1 MKKKLLTFIATL
13 VACLFMLCSCKKE
26 LPNNIKFLEF
36 PQYKDFNGDISVIEV
51 NFDINNDEAVRFD
64 ITDSNDIEVIIN
76 MVKDTT
82 FTKAESIY
90 DGNHSNISLIDSLGN
105 TTKISLSQIK
115 YGDLKEY
122 YSYPDSSIYD
132 YIKQVGIKLGK
143 LS

>member
-13 VACLFMLCSCKKE
+13 VACLFILCGCKKG

-36 PQYKDFNGDISVIEV
+36 PQYNEFSDDVSVIEV
-51 NFDINNDEAVRFD
+51 YFDINDYEPVRFD
-64 ITDSNDIEVIIN
+64 ITDSNDIEVIID
-76 MVKDTT
+76 MLKDTT

>member
-13 VACLFMLCSCKKE
+13 VACLFILCGCEKKS
-26 LPNNIKFLEF
+26 LNNIKFLEF
-36 PQYKDFNGDISVIEV
+36 PQYKDFNGNISVIKV
-51 NFDINNDEAVRFD
+51 NFDINENKPVQFSID
-64 ITDSNDIEVIIN
+64 DIEDINIIIN
-76 MVKDTT
+76 MLKDTT
-82 FTKAESIY
+82 FTKSESIY